1 MCPFAPGNQYCWTD
15 KYVKILPE
23 CPKIQISTESKQ
35 QICFSQ
41 SNTPMNEMQTE
52 AVLNGDLETTDG
64 RTQLSPASGI
74 IGPRNP
80 LNANGTRNAGIQHGK
95 PELPA

>member
-1 MCPFAPGNQYCWTD
+1 
-15 KYVKILPE
+15 
-23 CPKIQISTESKQ
+23 
-35 QICFSQ
+35 
-41 SNTPMNEMQTE
+41 MNEMQTE